1 MAKKNKKD
9 HHLKKREDV
18 WYFVAMVNGKRITKA
33 LSASITEARRIR
45 DKYLKEISVYGDIQR
60 SFQTEDKDVHQHM
73 LQSKEFEM
81 VGWGVNVHLWI
92 YRAKFSSIQDA
103 RKALNL
109 KH

>member
-1 MAKKNKKD
+1 MRYSTHIWQEENNKPVF
-9 HHLKKREDV
+9 R
-18 WYFVAMVNGKRITKA
+18 
-33 LSASITEARRIR
+33 
-45 DKYLKEISVYGDIQR
+45 
-60 SFQTEDKDVHQHM
+60 FQTDDKDVHQHM

-109 KH
+109 KHGRNKNTVLFENGYRLPGRVLHLSGPDT